1 VERDV
6 SGEVVQKKMKTSVLK
21 DQKTYLFVVTEDLY
35 EDSAEIPT
43 KEKHEGDDTPKMKG
57 KTQRSEQCA
66 YHDGGVIVGVVLD
79 DVVVGPRT

>member
-6 SGEVVQKKMKTSVLK
+6 SGAVVQKKTKTSVLK
-21 DQKTYLFVVTEDLY
+21 DQKTDLIVVTEDLY

-66 YHDGGVIVGVVLD
+66 YVDGGVVVGVVLG

>member
-6 SGEVVQKKMKTSVLK
+6 SGKVVQKKMKTSVLK
-21 DQKTYLFVVTEDLY
+21 DQKTDLFVVTEDLY

-43 KEKHEGDDTPKMKG
+43 KQEHEGDDTSKMHG

-66 YHDGGVIVGVVLD
+66 YDDGGVVAGVVLD
-79 DVVVGPRT
+79 DIAVGPRT

>member
-1 VERDV
+1 MERDV
-6 SGEVVQKKMKTSVLK
+6 SGEVVQKKTKTSVLK
-21 DQKTYLFVVTEDLY
+21 DQKTDLFVVTEDLY

-43 KEKHEGDDTPKMKG
+43 KEKHEGDDTLKINE

-66 YHDGGVIVGVVLD
+66 YVDGGVVVGVVLG